1 LRELSLHRRVIIE
14 MGLGMT
20 AECVE
25 WLQRAVDRPQWRCL
39 VQVALN
45 GSGAPVRFII
55 GQIVNYRL

>member
-1 LRELSLHRRVIIE
+1 VIIE